1 MDSGTVEEDYAAI
14 SRAAAE
20 ADVVVNSA
28 NCDDVPLAKAVLA
41 GLERTEKNLPIYLH
55 VRYVVSCITEGC
67 TLTWKGAGGCYS
79 VALDLS
85 LNRTTGNS
93 KLPSPRSGM

>member
-1 MDSGTVEEDYAAI
+1 MWTALVDSGNVEENYAAI

-41 GLERTEKNLPIYLH
+41 GLDVTEKNLPIYLH
-55 VRYVVSCITEGC
+55 VRYVVSYLTEGC
-67 TLTWKGAGGCYS
+67 TLTWKGPGDVIQWHWTCH
-79 VALDLS
+79 
-85 LNRTTGNS
+85 
-93 KLPSPRSGM
+93 